1 MGMVRVHGRW
11 EMRPEGVNPCRF
23 VKKYPERRRE
33 RFLSDDEYRRLG
45 AAVNLHV
52 LFYNWCRIH
61 ETIRCTPAM
70 EAGLAKT
77 VHDVEWIARLAD
89 SHYAE

>member
-1 MGMVRVHGRW
+1 MDGSHS
-11 EMRPEGVNPCRF
+11 
-23 VKKYPERRRE
+23 KKFENHV
-33 RFLSDDEYRRLG
+33 